1 MKHTFIA
8 LLFVSTGD
16 QETIPQVLVR
26 ATAVGAVSRTSDE
39 GQEHQLLL
47 DPKYSTLYC
56 QLNGCKHT
64 A

>member
-8 LLFVSTGD
+8 FPFVSTGD
-16 QETIPQVLVR
+16 QETIPQVPVR

-56 QLNGCKHT
+56 Q
-64 A
+64 